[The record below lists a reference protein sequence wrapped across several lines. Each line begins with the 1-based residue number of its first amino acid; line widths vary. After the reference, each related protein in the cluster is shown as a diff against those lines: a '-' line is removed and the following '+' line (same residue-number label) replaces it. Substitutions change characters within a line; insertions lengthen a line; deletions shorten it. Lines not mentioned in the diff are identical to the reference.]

1 VNPKNLKYHREHDWA
16 RVEGDTAVFGLT
28 DYAQETLG
36 DIVFIE
42 LPEVGAE
49 VSAGAPYAEVES
61 VKAVSDV
68 YAPLSGSV
76 VEVNEDQLPMFP
88 DPDSESEDKMS
99 TPSVGRIVHY
109 VAYGTPGGEYPAGV
123 HRAAIIT
130 HVHDEMRVSLCV
142 LNPTG
147 LFFNQGCKRDD
158 AGEKPGTWHWPEYV
172 PDNSERDP
180 DK

>member
-42 LPEVGAE
+42 LPEVGAD
-49 VSAGAPYAEVES
+49 VTAGVPYAEVES

-76 VEVNEDQLPMFP
+76 VEVNEEVVDAPELINESPFETGWLIKVRLS
-88 DPDSESEDKMS
+88 DP
-99 TPSVGRIVHY
+99 
-109 VAYGTPGGEYPAGV
+109 GEIDDLMTAEEY
-123 HRAAIIT
+123 
-130 HVHDEMRVSLCV
+130 E
-142 LNPTG
+142 G
-147 LFFNQGCKRDD
+147 LL
-158 AGEKPGTWHWPEYV
+158 AEE
-172 PDNSERDP
+172 E
-180 DK
+180 